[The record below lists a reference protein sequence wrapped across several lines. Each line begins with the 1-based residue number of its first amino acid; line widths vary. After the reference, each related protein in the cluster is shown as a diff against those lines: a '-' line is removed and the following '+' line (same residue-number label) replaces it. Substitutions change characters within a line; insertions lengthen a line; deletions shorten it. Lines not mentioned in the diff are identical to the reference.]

1 MAKSV
6 PARRK
11 RARQTPSAKVGLP
24 PGEAVFAGVASDRP
38 IRVAVMDYAADHLVE
53 EEVTTA
59 PKLCEHVAARSTT
72 WIHVDGL
79 HDSALVQRLTSA
91 LQIHPL
97 WIEDILN
104 PRSRPKGEWMG
115 PRLLLVTRAINPLAD
130 GPDAWSFDVE
140 QNTFLLGRGFLMTFQ
155 EHPGDPWGPIRD
167 RLREPST
174 RLRREGPDHLLH
186 ALLDALVDQFFV
198 VLERIEAAVD
208 DLEDAALLPTTR
220 DLPQRF
226 ASLKADLVLFRS
238 AALPM
243 RDALSAIRRSDEPLI
258 TPDAGPYFQDVA
270 DHVEQAIEAVDVL
283 RERARVAL
291 ELHLAVA
298 NQSLNEVLRVL
309 TLVSTFFMPLTFIAG
324 IYGMNFEYMPEL
336 AWPFGYFGVLGVMAA
351 LSLAMLAYFRRNNW
365 I

>member
-1 MAKSV
+1 MAKNG

-11 RARQTPSAKVGLP
+11 RVRQTPSAKVGLP
-24 PGEAVFAGVASDRP
+24 PGEAVFAGEASDRS

-53 EEVTTA
+53 KEVTTA
-59 PKLCEHVAARSTT
+59 PELCGHVAARSTT

-79 HDSALVQRLTSA
+79 HDSALIQRLTSA

-115 PRLLLVTRAINPLAD
+115 PRLLLVTRAINPIAD
-130 GPDAWSFDVE
+130 GPDPWSFEVE
-140 QNTFLLGRGFLMTFQ
+140 QNAFLLGRGFLMTFQ
-155 EHPGDPWGPIRD
+155 EQPGDPWGPIRD

-198 VLERIEAAVD
+198 VLGRIEAAVD
-208 DLEDAALLPTTR
+208 ELEDAALLPTTR

-226 ASLKADLVLFRS
+226 ATIKADLVAFRS
-238 AALPM
+238 AAIPM
-243 RDALSAIRRSDEPLI
+243 REALAVVRRSEEPLI

-270 DHVEQAIEAVDVL
+270 DHVEQAIDAVDTL

-324 IYGMNFEYMPEL
+324 IYGMNFAYMPEL
-336 AWPFGYFGVLGVMAA
+336 AWPNGYFIVLGIMAA
-351 LSLAMLAYFRRNNW
+351 LSVAMLGYFRHNKW